1 MAITMAPASVASSV
15 LPMKRKI
22 ASLFHRSQRDMTFGR
37 LIGFLAGVGFFF
49 MGIGL
54 YGAFPQPKFKLQ
66 TMNSV

>member
-1 MAITMAPASVASSV
+1 
-15 LPMKRKI
+15 MKRKI